1 MDKLF
6 NSKKLPNKLVIQV
19 DTGMCR
25 SGMQHEDILKIYN
38 ERSIIKKFKEVIIL
52 THLASADEKIVNIMS
67 FKKIDF

>member
-1 MDKLF
+1 
-6 NSKKLPNKLVIQV
+6 
-19 DTGMCR
+19 MCR

-52 THLASADEKIVNIMS
+52 THLASADEKNSQIQCL